1 MSETK
6 LREQIAQ
13 ELLDKRIGPDAFRS
27 PLGDESKDQW
37 KIDIY
42 DETLEYA
49 AQVVQGRNNF

>member
-13 ELLDKRIGPDAFRS
+13 ELLDKRIGPDVFRS
-27 PLGDESKDQW
+27 PWGDESKDQW